1 MTTENNE
8 LVETEVCSSSK
19 SDRGRADKLVLA
31 TLCARLFRVNGTAIC
46 IICMCREIR
55 VSCRKFEV

>member
-46 IICMCREIR
+46 IICMYVQRDTSVMQKI
-55 VSCRKFEV
+55 